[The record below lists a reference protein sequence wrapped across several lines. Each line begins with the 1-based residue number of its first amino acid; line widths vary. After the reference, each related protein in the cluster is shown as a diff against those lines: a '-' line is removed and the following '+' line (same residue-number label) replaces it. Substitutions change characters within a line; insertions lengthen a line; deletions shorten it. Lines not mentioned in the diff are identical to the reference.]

1 MFENA
6 TDFAHIHYLH
16 DDTFGNSDKPEIRD
30 MHVTT
35 DAWAVTANFKL
46 HNKPVN
52 ALWEWSSVPQ
62 VEVCWLMSIHPLPW
76 HIATHHHHH
85 HGHDACMFYPY
96 AYLTPPA
103 TPTNTQVTAKAFLP
117 STSVITFTL
126 GNGLSFTTFVNTVPV
141 NANKTVNRFCLVRNI
156 SWDKTGLFNA
166 DAWDE
171 FARQA
176 MLRIL
181 GEDKV
186 MVEELRPDLLVREIS
201 VKVVFWG
208 GGCDGWFGVICGLYF
223 G

>member
-1 MFENA
+1 M
-6 TDFAHIHYLH
+6 
-16 DDTFGNSDKPEIRD
+16 
-30 MHVTT
+30 
-35 DAWAVTANFKL
+35 
-46 HNKPVN
+46 
-52 ALWEWSSVPQ
+52 
-62 VEVCWLMSIHPLPW
+62 
-76 HIATHHHHH
+76 
-85 HGHDACMFYPY
+85 
-96 AYLTPPA
+96 
-103 TPTNTQVTAKAFLP
+103 LP

-141 NANKTVNRFCLVRNI
+141 NATKTVNRFCLVRNI

-201 VKVVFWG
+201 VKVHA
-208 GGCDGWFGVICGLYF
+208 GGCWWGMLVGDVMTIMRRRRNA
-223 G
+223 